1 MKLKGW
7 VSLSK
12 ILYTVEDK
20 IAYITLNRPEVLNSL
35 DYQTLKELEEA
46 VQQTHINKDIQVVI
60 FTGAGTKAFCAG
72 ADLKERKTLNDQQ
85 VRRNVKAISSV
96 FKQISELPMPTIAA
110 INGHAF
116 GGGFELAL
124 ACDFRFAVSEAKM
137 GLTETSMGIIPG
149 AGGTQRL
156 PRLIG
161 MANAMELILTA
172 RRITAEEALQYG
184 ILNRVVESENLLES
198 CKELG
203 NDIAKNAPVAIR
215 QAKFAIHQGMA
226 TDMETGLKIEEKAYE
241 LTIPTK
247 DRVEALQAFAEKRP
261 PVFIGE

>member
-1 MKLKGW
+1 M
-7 VSLSK
+7 S
-12 ILYTVEDK
+12 IIYNIENK
-20 IAYITLNRPEVLNSL
+20 IAYITIDRPDVLNSL
-35 DYQTLKELEEA
+35 DYQTLRGLEEA
-46 VQQTHINKDIQVVI
+46 VQEVHINKDIQVVI
-60 FTGAGTKAFCAG
+60 FTGAGTNAFSAG

-85 VRRNVKAISSV
+85 VRRNVKKISSV

-124 ACDFRFAVSEAKM
+124 ACDFRIATPQLKL

-161 MANAMELILTA
+161 VANAMELILTA
-172 RRITAEEALQYG
+172 RKITAEEAFEYG
-184 ILNRVVESENLLES
+184 ILNRLVEPEKLLAS
-198 CKELG
+198 CKELAEE
-203 NDIAKNAPVAIR
+203 ISKNAPVAVR
-215 QAKFAIHQGMA
+215 QAKFAINQGLSA
-226 TDMETGLKIEEKAYE
+226 DMDTGLKIEEKAYE

-247 DRVEALQAFAEKRP
+247 DRVEALQAFEEKRR
-261 PVFIGE
+261 PVFLGE